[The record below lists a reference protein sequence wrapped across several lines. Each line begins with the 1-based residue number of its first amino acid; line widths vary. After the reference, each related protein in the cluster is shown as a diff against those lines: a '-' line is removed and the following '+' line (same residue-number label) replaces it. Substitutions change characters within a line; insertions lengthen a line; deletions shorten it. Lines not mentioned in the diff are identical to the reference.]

1 MLVHT
6 HVVLFVLVRVRV
18 HGDIATL
25 CWRFPAAD
33 SVRSSPEIP
42 AQSCCQNPPRRWYKP
57 PVLRLFA
64 PLLVLSLLGFPATVF
79 AQAQDG
85 FSLDRFRPAPTSED
99 GLALVLPRTLG
110 HLRPGASLTLDY
122 AHQPLVLGAQ
132 GQDAEGAIVKH
143 RLVGHLMGA
152 LGLGE
157 RFELFLHAPITFVQ
171 SGDDPALAGVSFP
184 DPSKAAFGD
193 LTVGGSARIAG
204 GDMDPLQV
212 GLTVA
217 LGLPSGGDAG
227 LSGDDGVRAEGLL
240 SLAYHLQSWSLAANL
255 GGRYRPSADYGTAEL
270 GSELLMGAGTYYRAT
285 DKLIAMLELEGNTS
299 LRSESFK
306 SEGTALEALLGARWT
321 TPVQLVATGA
331 IGVGLTQ
338 AIGVPDVRVL
348 AQLAWPP
355 PRPPLAP
362 PDLDRD
368 GIVDDQDRCPTIP
381 EDKDDFEDA
390 DGCPEPDNDKDGVP
404 DAQDKCPLDPED
416 IDGFADEDGCPE
428 NDNDKD
434 WIVDSK
440 DKCPNNAEDRDGVKD
455 EDGCPDLD
463 NDMDGILDASDAC
476 PMDPEDPDGFA
487 DEDGCP
493 DPDNDKDGVLDVD
506 DACPTAPGPAASK
519 GCPRAVRVDASQIRI
534 LQRIEFETKR
544 AELRPTAAPILDEVR
559 LALEANPQ
567 IKKVRI
573 EGHTDDRGSDSF
585 NLDLSQ
591 RRAETVMKWL
601 VDGGIDPERLTAE
614 GLGETKP
621 LVPND
626 SQENLQTNRRVEFHI
641 VDPAP
646 KPSESDVLDPNAP
659 AQESQPSSEGVP

>member
-1 MLVHT
+1 L
-6 HVVLFVLVRVRV
+6 
-18 HGDIATL
+18 
-25 CWRFPAAD
+25 RF
-33 SVRSSPEIP
+33 SP
-42 AQSCCQNPPRRWYKP
+42 
-57 PVLRLFA
+57 LL
-64 PLLVLSLLGFPATVF
+64 LLVLVSLALPASAL

-110 HLRPGASLTLDY
+110 HLRPGAALTLDY
-122 AHQPLVLGAQ
+122 AHQPLVLGPR
-132 GQDAEGAIVKH
+132 GKDAEGAIVKH
-143 RLVGHLMGA
+143 RLVGHLVGA
-152 LGLGE
+152 LGLGD

-171 SGDDPALAGVSFP
+171 RGDDPSLAGVSFP
-184 DPSKAAFGD
+184 DPRTASFGD
-193 LTVGGSARIAG
+193 LTLGGSARVL
-204 GDMDPLQV
+204 GDDLDALQV

-217 LGLPSGGDAG
+217 LTLPSGSDSR
-227 LSGDDGVRAEGLL
+227 LSGDDGVRGEGLL
-240 SLAYHLQSWSLAANL
+240 SLAYHVQDVSFAGNL
-255 GGRYRPSADYGTAEL
+255 GARYRPSADYGTAEL
-270 GSELLMGAGTYYRAT
+270 GSELLMGAGTYYRVT

-299 LRSESFK
+299 LRSEAFK
-306 SEGTALEALLGARWT
+306 SAGTPLEVLLGARWT
-321 TPVQLVATGA
+321 TPLTLVATGA
-331 IGVGLTQ
+331 LGVGLTQ

-355 PRPPLAP
+355 PRPPLEP

-381 EDKDDFEDA
+381 EDKDDFEDT

-404 DAQDKCPLDPED
+404 DVSDSCPLDPED

-428 NDNDKD
+428 TDNDKD
-434 WIVDSK
+434 WIVDAK
-440 DKCPNNAEDRDGVKD
+440 DKCPNVPEDRDGVKD

-463 NDMDGILDASDAC
+463 NDQDGILDANDSC
-476 PMDPEDPDGFA
+476 PMEPEDLDGFA

-493 DPDNDKDGVLDVD
+493 ETDNDKDGILDGD
-506 DACPTAPGPAASK
+506 DACPTAPGPAATQ

-544 AELRPTAAPILDEVR
+544 AELRPTANSILDEVR
-559 LALEANPQ
+559 LALEVNPQ

-601 VDGGIDPERLTAE
+601 VDGGIAPERLSAE
-614 GLGETKP
+614 GIGETRP

-626 SQENLQTNRRVEFHI
+626 SAENYQTNRRVEFHI

-646 KPSESDVLDPNAP
+646 KPSESDVLDPTST
-659 AQESQPSSEGVP
+659 ESSSESAPEGEP